1 MIRTHALAR
10 LALAQALWMAVA
22 ACDPVPALCE
32 EAPRQ
37 PFELMR
43 SLRALQDRIAGGDTA
58 AFLAY
63 PKTLAEY
70 AQLLAETPDAAWSDR
85 RNVRAAIAFVLSGGD
100 PQILKRLEGLDT
112 GPEKT
117 LVGAALAYGDNRNAE
132 AIRLL
137 AEVNPRTLDP
147 SIAGHIALVRSELL
161 TKKDPDKALALLA
174 DARLLAPGTMIE
186 EAALRR
192 EASLAAGR
200 GDADRFETVTTQY
213 LRRYANSVHMANF
226 RRQFATSL
234 ATRAVGDDAERRSRM
249 AAAIAVLAPH
259 HAEEM
264 YLSLAWEGIMA
275 GRVDLVRW
283 AAGNAAKLVSADS
296 PQQLRARLFEAAV
309 LLVTDQFDKGL
320 EELRALPTDRLD
332 AEEEGLL
339 AAAFSVAEEI
349 RRPPRQPQ
357 STDSPPPGAGVP
369 RIAAAARD
377 AIAKVDTLL
386 AGARQ

>member
-1 MIRTHALAR
+1 
-10 LALAQALWMAVA
+10 
-22 ACDPVPALCE
+22 
-32 EAPRQ
+32 
-37 PFELMR
+37 
-43 SLRALQDRIAGGDTA
+43 
-58 AFLAY
+58 
-63 PKTLAEY
+63 
-70 AQLLAETPDAAWSDR
+70 
-85 RNVRAAIAFVLSGGD
+85 
-100 PQILKRLEGLDT
+100 
-112 GPEKT
+112 
-117 LVGAALAYGDNRNAE
+117 
-132 AIRLL
+132 
-137 AEVNPRTLDP
+137 
-147 SIAGHIALVRSELL
+147 
-161 TKKDPDKALALLA
+161 
-174 DARLLAPGTMIE
+174 
-186 EAALRR
+186 
-192 EASLAAGR
+192 
-200 GDADRFETVTTQY
+200 
-213 LRRYANSVHMANF
+213 
-226 RRQFATSL
+226 
-234 ATRAVGDDAERRSRM
+234 M